1 MPFPRFNRRTQ
12 VVPVSLGPARA
23 NQAYEDSLIEQAIAT
38 REAARQQN
46 ELEAQRLAIIQ
57 SRASQYAQTRAQAQA
72 QAAATQAASAQAQA
86 AATQATATQATATQA
101 AATQAP
107 ASETDALSFRQG
119 ALIRPE
125 MNRLRREVQARLPNI
140 NFSAA
145 PPAPRRIG
153 VRNVVVLDHDEFGP
167 ILPTRQLEG
176 REIHP
181 GHTGD
186 YEADYAF
193 WANQVNVEERR
204 IDALHSTYPIL
215 ENYANVRVDNLRTR
229 LEQDGIP
236 EEVISA
242 EVEARYNII
251 EARSELRTYRT
262 VLARNSSSSTSNA
275 TQQPAPAPA
284 PARTYGQTLAERN
297 QAQFR
302 NQDQLRTA
310 SMNAVP
316 EANIRERRQTL
327 YAVHEKY
334 NEVRRL
340 QGQEEEE
347 IPEELL
353 CPLTSEFMVDPVS
366 EAFAEHKNTYERSNI
381 LRAVSMQD
389 QRTQPLDPF
398 TRVPI
403 YPCTLVP
410 DKERIAKMRK
420 YEEKMYRYINNYEA
434 RLWVEGVRPQRSNL
448 ASGKKFRKLRKLRQS
463 VKKRKSKQAKQT
475 KQAKQATHANRRHA
489 KLSKKYKKQYTKR
502 VH

>member
-1 MPFPRFNRRTQ
+1 MPFPRFNRRAQT
-12 VVPVSLGPARA
+12 VPVNIGPARA
-23 NQAYEDSLIEQAIAT
+23 DQAYEDNLIEQAIAT
-38 REAARQQN
+38 RAAARQQN
-46 ELEAQRLAIIQ
+46 DLEAQRLAIIQ

-72 QAAATQAASAQAQA
+72 AATQAATAQAAIAQAQA
-86 AATQATATQATATQA
+86 QAQAQA
-101 AATQAP
+101 L
-107 ASETDALSFRQG
+107 ETDALSFRPG

-125 MNRLRREVQARLPNI
+125 MNRLRREVQAQLPNI
-140 NFSAA
+140 NFGAA

-186 YEADYAF
+186 HEADYAF

-242 EVEARYNII
+242 EVEARHNII
-251 EARSELRTYRT
+251 EARSDLRTYRT

-284 PARTYGQTLAERN
+284 RTYGQTPAERN
-297 QAQFR
+297 RAQI
-302 NQDQLRTA
+302 QTA

-316 EANIRERRQTL
+316 AAEIIEKRKAFYDL
-327 YAVHEKY
+327 HEKY

-353 CPLTSEFMVDPVS
+353 CPITQEFMVDPVS
-366 EAFAEHKNTYERSNI
+366 EAFAEHENTYERSNI
-381 LRAVSMQD
+381 LRAISMQD
-389 QRTQPLDPF
+389 LRSQLLDPF

-403 YPCTLVP
+403 YPCTLLP
-410 DKERIAKMRK
+410 DKERKAKMRK

-434 RLWVEGVRPQRSNL
+434 RLWVEGVQPQRSNL
-448 ASGKKFRKLRKLRQS
+448 ASGIKFRKLRKLRQS
-463 VKKRKSKQAKQT
+463 VKKRKSKQRKQAKQRKQT
-475 KQAKQATHANRRHA
+475 KQANRRHA

>member
-1 MPFPRFNRRTQ
+1 MPFLRFNRRAQT
-12 VVPVSLGPARA
+12 VPVNIGPARA
-23 NQAYEDSLIEQAIAT
+23 DQAYEDNLIEQAIAT
-38 REAARQQN
+38 RAAARQQN

-57 SRASQYAQTRAQAQA
+57 SRASQYAQTRAQAA
-72 QAAATQAASAQAQA
+72 
-86 AATQATATQATATQA
+86 ATQA
-101 AATQAP
+101 AATQAAQAQATQAQAAQAQAAQAQAATTQAP
-107 ASETDALSFRQG
+107 ASQTDALSFRQA

-125 MNRLRREVQARLPNI
+125 MNRLRREVQAQLPNI
-140 NFSAA
+140 NFGAA
-145 PPAPRRIG
+145 SSAPREIQRG
-153 VRNVVVLDHDEFGP
+153 PNVVVLDHDEFGP

-176 REIHP
+176 QEIHP
-181 GHTGD
+181 GHTGN

-193 WANQVNVEERR
+193 WNNQVNVEERR

-251 EARSELRTYRT
+251 EARSDLRTYRI
-262 VLARNSSSSTSNA
+262 VLDRNSSSSTSNA
-275 TQQPAPAPA
+275 TQQPAPP
-284 PARTYGQTLAERN
+284 PPPPPPPLPTLATLN
-297 QAQFR
+297 A
-302 NQDQLRTA
+302 DQIQTA

-316 EANIRERRQTL
+316 EAKIRERRQTL
-327 YAVHEKY
+327 YALHEKY

-366 EAFAEHKNTYERSNI
+366 EAFAEHERTYERSNI
-381 LRAVSMQD
+381 LRAISIQN
-389 QRTQPLDPF
+389 QHRQLIDPF

-403 YPCTLVP
+403 YPCTLLP

-434 RLWVEGVRPQRSNL
+434 RLWVEGVQPQRSNL
-448 ASGKKFRKLRKLRQS
+448 ASGKKFRKLRKLIQS

-475 KQAKQATHANRRHA
+475 KQSNRIHA

>member
-1 MPFPRFNRRTQ
+1 MPFPRLYRRTQ
-12 VVPVSLGPARA
+12 VVPVSLGPARTDP
-23 NQAYEDSLIEQAIAT
+23 AYEDSLVEQAIAT

-46 ELEAQRLAIIQ
+46 ELEAQRLETIQ
-57 SRASQYAQTRAQAQA
+57 RRASQYAQTQATAAQAAAAQAQAQA
-72 QAAATQAASAQAQA
+72 QAA
-86 AATQATATQATATQA
+86 
-101 AATQAP
+101 
-107 ASETDALSFRQG
+107 ETDALSFRQG
-119 ALIRPE
+119 ALLRPE
-125 MNRLRREVQARLPNI
+125 MNRLRREVQAQLPNI
-140 NFSAA
+140 NFGAA
-145 PPAPRRIG
+145 PPAPRRIRR
-153 VRNVVVLDHDEFGP
+153 RNVVVLDNDEFGP

-193 WANQVNVEERR
+193 WANQVNVEEGRV
-204 IDALHSTYPIL
+204 DALHSTYPIL

-251 EARSELRTYRT
+251 EARNELRTYRT
-262 VLARNSSSSTSNA
+262 VLARNSSTSTSNA

-284 PARTYGQTLAERN
+284 PARTYGQTPAERN
-297 QAQFR
+297 RAQI
-302 NQDQLRTA
+302 QTA

-316 EANIRERRQTL
+316 EAKIRERRQTL
-327 YAVHEKY
+327 YAVHERY

-340 QGQEEEE
+340 KGQEEEE

-366 EAFAEHKNTYERSNI
+366 EAFAEHGNTYERSNI
-381 LRAVSMQD
+381 LRAISMQD
-389 QRTQPLDPF
+389 LRSQPLDPF

-403 YPCTLVP
+403 YPCTLLP

-434 RLWVEGVRPQRSNL
+434 RLWVEGVQPQRSNL
-448 ASGKKFRKLRKLRQS
+448 ASGIKFRKLRKLRQS
-463 VKKRKSKQAKQT
+463 VKKRKSKQRKQAKQT
-475 KQAKQATHANRRHA
+475 KQANRTHA
-489 KLSKKYKKQYTKR
+489 KLSKKYKKQYSKR
-502 VH
+502 HH

>member
-12 VVPVSLGPARA
+12 VVPVNIGPARGD
-23 NQAYEDSLIEQAIAT
+23 QAYEDSLIEQAIAT

-72 QAAATQAASAQAQA
+72 QAAATQAQAVQAATAQAATAQAQ
-86 AATQATATQATATQA
+86 
-101 AATQAP
+101 
-107 ASETDALSFRQG
+107 ASETDALSFRQA

-140 NFSAA
+140 NFGAA
-145 PPAPRRIG
+145 PSGSREIRRG
-153 VRNVVVLDHDEFGP
+153 PNVVVLDHDEFGP
-167 ILPTRQLEG
+167 ILPTRQLVGQE
-176 REIHP
+176 RHP

-186 YEADYAF
+186 HEADYAF

-204 IDALHSTYPIL
+204 IAALHSTYPVL

-251 EARSELRTYRT
+251 KARSDLRTYRSI
-262 VLARNSSSSTSNA
+262 LDRNSSSSTSNA
-275 TQQPAPAPA
+275 TQQPAPT
-284 PARTYGQTLAERN
+284 RTYGQTLAERN

-316 EANIRERRQTL
+316 DAKIRERRQTL
-327 YAVHEKY
+327 YALHEKY

-353 CPLTSEFMVDPVS
+353 CPLTSEFMMDPVR
-366 EAFAEHKNTYERSNI
+366 EAFAKIENTYERSNI
-381 LRAVSMQD
+381 LRAISVQD
-389 QRTQPLDPF
+389 PRSQPLDPF

-403 YPCTLVP
+403 YPCVLLP
-410 DKERIAKMRK
+410 DKERIAKLRK
-420 YEEKMYRYINNYEA
+420 YEEKMYRYINDYEA
-434 RLWVEGVRPQRSNL
+434 RLWVNGVRPSQSNL

-475 KQAKQATHANRRHA
+475 KQTKQANRRHA

-502 VH
+502 LH

>member
-12 VVPVSLGPARA
+12 IVPVNIGPARA
-23 NQAYEDSLIEQAIAT
+23 DQAYEDSLVEQAIAT
-38 REAARQQN
+38 RAAARQQN

-57 SRASQYAQTRAQAQA
+57 SRASQYAQTREQAQA
-72 QAAATQAASAQAQA
+72 QAAAAQIAVQESQAQTATAQAATTQAQA
-86 AATQATATQATATQA
+86 AT
-101 AATQAP
+101 TQAP
-107 ASETDALSFRQG
+107 ASQTDALSFRQA

-125 MNRLRREVQARLPNI
+125 MNRLRREVQAQLPNI
-140 NFSAA
+140 NFGAA

-193 WANQVNVEERR
+193 WANQVNVEEGR

-242 EVEARYNII
+242 EVEARHNII
-251 EARSELRTYRT
+251 EATSDLRTYRT
-262 VLARNSSSSTSNA
+262 VLARNSSSSSSTSNA

-284 PARTYGQTLAERN
+284 PAITYGQTPAERN
-297 QAQFR
+297 RAQL
-302 NQDQLRTA
+302 QTA
-310 SMNAVP
+310 SINAVP
-316 EANIRERRQTL
+316 AAKIGERRQTL
-327 YAVHEKY
+327 YAVHKKY

-366 EAFAEHKNTYERSNI
+366 EAFAEHGNTYERSNI
-381 LRAVSMQD
+381 LRAISMQD
-389 QRTQPLDPF
+389 LRSQPLDPF

-403 YPCTLVP
+403 YPCTLLP
-410 DKERIAKMRK
+410 DKERIAKMLK

-434 RLWVEGVRPQRSNL
+434 RLWVEGVQPQRSNL
-448 ASGKKFRKLRKLRQS
+448 ASGIKFRKLRKLIQS
-463 VKKRKSKQAKQT
+463 VKNRKSKQAKQT
-475 KQAKQATHANRRHA
+475 KQTKYANRRNA

>member
-23 NQAYEDSLIEQAIAT
+23 DQAYEDSLIEQAIAT
-38 REAARQQN
+38 RAAARQQN

-57 SRASQYAQTRAQAQA
+57 SRASQYAQTRARAQA
-72 QAAATQAASAQAQA
+72 QAATTQAQAATTQAATAQAQA
-86 AATQATATQATATQA
+86 Q
-101 AATQAP
+101 
-107 ASETDALSFRQG
+107 ASETDALSFRQA

-125 MNRLRREVQARLPNI
+125 MNRLRREVQAQLPNI
-140 NFSAA
+140 NFGAA
-145 PPAPRRIG
+145 PPAPHRIG

-204 IDALHSTYPIL
+204 IDALHNTYPIL

-242 EVEARYNII
+242 ELEARYNII
-251 EARSELRTYRT
+251 EARSDLRTYRT
-262 VLARNSSSSTSNA
+262 VLARNSSSSSSTSNA
-275 TQQPAPAPA
+275 TQQPAPAI
-284 PARTYGQTLAERN
+284 TYGQTPAERN
-297 QAQFR
+297 RAQI
-302 NQDQLRTA
+302 QTA
-310 SMNAVP
+310 SRNAVP
-316 EANIRERRQTL
+316 EAKIRERRQTL
-327 YAVHEKY
+327 YALHEKY

-347 IPEELL
+347 IPDELL

-366 EAFAEHKNTYERSNI
+366 EAFAEHTNTYERSNI
-381 LRAVSMQD
+381 LRAISMQD
-389 QRTQPLDPF
+389 LRSQPLDPF

-403 YPCTLVP
+403 YPCTLLP

-434 RLWVEGVRPQRSNL
+434 RLWVEGVRPPRSNL
-448 ASGKKFRKLRKLRQS
+448 ASGIKFRKLRKLRQS
-463 VKKRKSKQAKQT
+463 VNKRKSKQAKQT
-475 KQAKQATHANRRHA
+475 KQATHANRRHA

>member
-1 MPFPRFNRRTQ
+1 MPFPRFNRRRQ
-12 VVPVSLGPARA
+12 IVPVNIGPARA
-23 NQAYEDSLIEQAIAT
+23 DQAYEDSLIERAIAT
-38 REAARQQN
+38 RAAARQQN

-72 QAAATQAASAQAQA
+72 QAQAQ
-86 AATQATATQATATQA
+86 ATQA
-101 AATQAP
+101 AATQAATAQAP
-107 ASETDALSFRQG
+107 ASDTDALSFRQG

-125 MNRLRREVQARLPNI
+125 MNRLRREVQAQLPNI
-140 NFSAA
+140 NFGAA
-145 PPAPRRIG
+145 PTASRRIG

-176 REIHP
+176 QEIHP

-186 YEADYAF
+186 HEADYAF
-193 WANQVNVEERR
+193 WANQVNVEEQR
-204 IDALHSTYPIL
+204 IAALHSTYPIL

-242 EVEARYNII
+242 ELEARYNII
-251 EARSELRTYRT
+251 EARSDLRTYRT

-275 TQQPAPAPA
+275 TQQLAPAPAPAPA
-284 PARTYGQTLAERN
+284 PARTYGQTPAERN
-297 QAQFR
+297 RAQL
-302 NQDQLRTA
+302 QTA
-310 SMNAVP
+310 SRNAVP
-316 EANIRERRQTL
+316 EAEIRERRQRL
-327 YAVHEKY
+327 YALHEKY

-340 QGQEEEE
+340 QGEEEEE

-353 CPLTSEFMVDPVS
+353 CPLTSEFLVDPVS
-366 EAFAEHKNTYERSNI
+366 EAFAEHENTYERSNI
-381 LRAVSMQD
+381 LRAISMQD
-389 QRTQPLDPF
+389 PRTQPLDPF

-403 YPCTLVP
+403 YPCTLLP
-410 DKERIAKMRK
+410 DKERKAKLAK

-434 RLWVEGVRPQRSNL
+434 RLWVNGVRPPQSNL
-448 ASGKKFRKLRKLRQS
+448 ASGIKFRKLRKLIQS
-463 VKKRKSKQAKQT
+463 VKKRKSKQAKRRKQT
-475 KQAKQATHANRRHA
+475 KQTKHANRRHA

>member
-1 MPFPRFNRRTQ
+1 MPFPRLYRRTQ
-12 VVPVSLGPARA
+12 VVPVSLGPATA
-23 NQAYEDSLIEQAIAT
+23 DQAYEDSLIERAIAT

-72 QAAATQAASAQAQA
+72 QAAATQAA
-86 AATQATATQATATQA
+86 ATQA
-101 AATQAP
+101 AATQAQ
-107 ASETDALSFRQG
+107 ASDTEALSFRQA

-125 MNRLRREVQARLPNI
+125 MNRLRREVQTQLPNI
-140 NFSAA
+140 NFGAA
-145 PPAPRRIG
+145 PTASRRIG

-204 IDALHSTYPIL
+204 IAALHRRRPIL

-242 EVEARYNII
+242 ELEARYNII
-251 EARSELRTYRT
+251 EARSDLRTYRSI
-262 VLARNSSSSTSNA
+262 LDRNRNSSSSTSNA
-275 TQQPAPAPA
+275 TQQLAPAPA
-284 PARTYGQTLAERN
+284 PARTYGQTPAERN
-297 QAQFR
+297 R
-302 NQDQLRTA
+302 DQLQTA
-310 SMNAVP
+310 SRNAVP
-316 EANIRERRQTL
+316 EAEIRERRQRL
-327 YAVHEKY
+327 YALHEIY
-334 NEVRRL
+334 NEVRIL

-366 EAFAEHKNTYERSNI
+366 EAFAEHENTYERSNI
-381 LRAVSMQD
+381 LKAISMQD
-389 QRTQPLDPF
+389 QRSQPLDPF

-403 YPCTLVP
+403 YPCVLLP
-410 DKERIAKMRK
+410 DKERKAKLAK
-420 YEEKMYRYINNYEA
+420 YEEKMYRYINDYES
-434 RLWVEGVRPQRSNL
+434 RLWVEGVRPPQYKARLRFDGVRPPQSNL
-448 ASGKKFRKLRKLRQS
+448 ASGIKFRKLRKLKQS
-463 VKKRKSKQAKQT
+463 IKKRKSKQAKQRKQT
-475 KQAKQATHANRRHA
+475 KHANRRHA

-502 VH
+502 HH

>member
-12 VVPVSLGPARA
+12 IVPVNIGPARA
-23 NQAYEDSLIEQAIAT
+23 DQAYEDSLIERAITT
-38 REAARQQN
+38 RAAARQQN

-72 QAAATQAASAQAQA
+72 QAAATQAA
-86 AATQATATQATATQA
+86 ATQA
-101 AATQAP
+101 ATAQATQAQ
-107 ASETDALSFRQG
+107 ASDTDALSFRQG

-125 MNRLRREVQARLPNI
+125 MNRLRREVQTQLPNI
-140 NFSAA
+140 NFGAA
-145 PPAPRRIG
+145 PTASRRIG

-186 YEADYAF
+186 YEADHAF

-242 EVEARYNII
+242 ELEARYNII
-251 EARSELRTYRT
+251 EARSDLRTYRT

-284 PARTYGQTLAERN
+284 PAITYGQTPAERN
-297 QAQFR
+297 RAQL
-302 NQDQLRTA
+302 QTA
-310 SMNAVP
+310 SRNAVP
-316 EANIRERRQTL
+316 EATIRERRQTL

-366 EAFAEHKNTYERSNI
+366 EAFAEHGNTYERSNI
-381 LRAVSMQD
+381 LRAISMQD
-389 QRTQPLDPF
+389 LRSQPLDPF

-403 YPCTLVP
+403 YPCTLLP

-434 RLWVEGVRPQRSNL
+434 RLWVEGVQPQRSNL
-448 ASGKKFRKLRKLRQS
+448 ASGIKFRKLRKLRQS
-463 VKKRKSKQAKQT
+463 IKKRKSKQAKQRKQT
-475 KQAKQATHANRRHA
+475 KHANRRHA

-502 VH
+502 HH

>member
-23 NQAYEDSLIEQAIAT
+23 NQAYEDRLIEQAIAT

-57 SRASQYAQTRAQAQA
+57 SRASQYAQTRAQARA
-72 QAAATQAASAQAQA
+72 QAAATQAA
-86 AATQATATQATATQA
+86 ATQA
-101 AATQAP
+101 AATQAATTQAQAQ

-119 ALIRPE
+119 ALIGPE
-125 MNRLRREVQARLPNI
+125 RNRLRREVQAQLPNI
-140 NFSAA
+140 NFGAA
-145 PPAPRRIG
+145 PPAPHRIG

-176 REIHP
+176 QEIHP

-186 YEADYAF
+186 YQADYAF

-242 EVEARYNII
+242 ELEARYNII
-251 EARSELRTYRT
+251 EARSDLRTYRT
-262 VLARNSSSSTSNA
+262 VLARNSSSSSSNA

-284 PARTYGQTLAERN
+284 PARTYGQTPAERN
-297 QAQFR
+297 R
-302 NQDQLRTA
+302 DQIQTA
-310 SMNAVP
+310 SRNAVP
-316 EANIRERRQTL
+316 EAEIRERRQRL
-327 YAVHEKY
+327 YALHEKY

-353 CPLTSEFMVDPVS
+353 CPLTSEFMVDPVR
-366 EAFAEHKNTYERSNI
+366 EAFAQHENTYERSNI
-381 LRAVSMQD
+381 LRAISMQD
-389 QRTQPLDPF
+389 QRSQPLDPF

-403 YPCTLVP
+403 YPCTLLP

-448 ASGKKFRKLRKLRQS
+448 ASGIKFRKLRKLRQS
-463 VKKRKSKQAKQT
+463 IKKRKSKQAKQAKQT
-475 KQAKQATHANRRHA
+475 KQTKHANRRHA

-502 VH
+502 VR

>member
-1 MPFPRFNRRTQ
+1 MPFLRFNRRTQ

-72 QAAATQAASAQAQA
+72 QAAATQAA
-86 AATQATATQATATQA
+86 TTQA
-101 AATQAP
+101 AAAQAVATQAQ
-107 ASETDALSFRQG
+107 ASQTDALSFRQA

-125 MNRLRREVQARLPNI
+125 MNRLRREVQAQLPNI
-140 NFSAA
+140 NFGAASSAQREI
-145 PPAPRRIG
+145 RRG
-153 VRNVVVLDHDEFGP
+153 PNVVVLDHDEFGP
-167 ILPTRQLEG
+167 ILPTSQLEG
-176 REIHP
+176 QEIHP
-181 GHTGD
+181 GHTGN

-193 WANQVNVEERR
+193 WVNQLDVEERR
-204 IDALHSTYPIL
+204 IAALHTTHPVL
-215 ENYANVRVDNLRTR
+215 ENYANVRIDRLRTH
-229 LEQDGIP
+229 LYMDDIP
-236 EEVISA
+236 PEVIGA
-242 EVEARYNII
+242 ELEARHNII
-251 EARSELRTYRT
+251 EARDALRTYRI
-262 VLARNSSSSTSNA
+262 VLARNSSSSSSTSNA
-275 TQQPAPAPA
+275 TQQPAPAI
-284 PARTYGQTLAERN
+284 TYGQTPAERN
-297 QAQFR
+297 RAQL
-302 NQDQLRTA
+302 QTA
-310 SMNAVP
+310 SRNAVP
-316 EANIRERRQTL
+316 EATIRERRQTL
-327 YAVHEKY
+327 YAVHKKY

-366 EAFAEHKNTYERSNI
+366 EAFAEHGNTYERSNI
-381 LRAVSMQD
+381 LRAISMQD
-389 QRTQPLDPF
+389 LRSQPLDPF

-403 YPCTLVP
+403 YPCTLLP

-434 RLWVEGVRPQRSNL
+434 RLWVEGVQPQRSNL
-448 ASGKKFRKLRKLRQS
+448 ASGKKFRKLRKLIQS
-463 VKKRKSKQAKQT
+463 VKKRKSKQR
-475 KQAKQATHANRRHA
+475 KQATHANRRHA

>member
-1 MPFPRFNRRTQ
+1 MPFPRFNRRAQT
-12 VVPVSLGPARA
+12 VPVNIGPARA
-23 NQAYEDSLIEQAIAT
+23 DQAYEDSLVEQAIAT
-38 REAARQQN
+38 RAAQAVARQ
-46 ELEAQRLAIIQ
+46 ESALEAQRLETIQ
-57 SRASQYAQTRAQAQA
+57 RRASQYAQTQAAASQIALQATA
-72 QAAATQAASAQAQA
+72 QAAATQAAQAQAQAQAQA
-86 AATQATATQATATQA
+86 AQASQ
-101 AATQAP
+101 
-107 ASETDALSFRQG
+107 TDALSFRQA

-125 MNRLRREVQARLPNI
+125 MNRLRREVQAQLPNI
-140 NFSAA
+140 NFGAA

-186 YEADYAF
+186 HEADYAF

-242 EVEARYNII
+242 EVEARHNII
-251 EARSELRTYRT
+251 EARSDLRTYRT

-275 TQQPAPAPA
+275 TQQPAPA
-284 PARTYGQTLAERN
+284 RTYGQTPAERN
-297 QAQFR
+297 RAQI
-302 NQDQLRTA
+302 QTA

-316 EANIRERRQTL
+316 AAEIIEKRKAFYDL
-327 YAVHEKY
+327 HEKY

-353 CPLTSEFMVDPVS
+353 CPITQEFMVDPVS
-366 EAFAEHKNTYERSNI
+366 EAFAEHENTYERSNI
-381 LRAVSMQD
+381 LRAISMQD
-389 QRTQPLDPF
+389 LRSQLLDPF

-403 YPCTLVP
+403 YPCTLLP
-410 DKERIAKMRK
+410 DKERKAKMRK

-434 RLWVEGVRPQRSNL
+434 RLWVEGVQPQRSNL
-448 ASGKKFRKLRKLRQS
+448 ASGIKFRKLRKLRQS
-463 VKKRKSKQAKQT
+463 VKKRKSKQRKQAKQRKQT
-475 KQAKQATHANRRHA
+475 KQANRRHA

>member
-1 MPFPRFNRRTQ
+1 MPFPRFHRLTQ
-12 VVPVSLGPARA
+12 IVPVNIGPARA
-23 NQAYEDSLIEQAIAT
+23 DQAYEDSLVEQAIAT
-38 REAARQQN
+38 RAAARQQN

-72 QAAATQAASAQAQA
+72 QAAQAQAQA
-86 AATQATATQATATQA
+86 ATTQA
-101 AATQAP
+101 AQAQAATTQAATAQAQAATTQAP
-107 ASETDALSFRQG
+107 VSQTDALSFRQG
-119 ALIRPE
+119 TLIRPE
-125 MNRLRREVQARLPNI
+125 MNRLRREVQTQLPNI
-140 NFSAA
+140 NFGAA
-145 PPAPRRIG
+145 PTASRRIG

-186 YEADYAF
+186 YEADHAF

-204 IDALHSTYPIL
+204 IAALHSTYPIL

-242 EVEARYNII
+242 ELEARHNII
-251 EARSELRTYRT
+251 EARSDLRTYRT

-284 PARTYGQTLAERN
+284 ITYGQTPAERN
-297 QAQFR
+297 RAQL
-302 NQDQLRTA
+302 QTA
-310 SMNAVP
+310 SRNAVP
-316 EANIRERRQTL
+316 EATIRERRQTL
-327 YAVHEKY
+327 YALHEKY

-366 EAFAEHKNTYERSNI
+366 EAFAEHGNTYERSNI
-381 LRAVSMQD
+381 LRAISMQD
-389 QRTQPLDPF
+389 LRSQPLDPF

-403 YPCTLVP
+403 YPCVLLP

-434 RLWVEGVRPQRSNL
+434 RLWVEGVQPQRSNL
-448 ASGKKFRKLRKLRQS
+448 ASGIKFRKLRKLRQS
-463 VKKRKSKQAKQT
+463 IKKRKSKQAKQRKQT
-475 KQAKQATHANRRHA
+475 KQANRRHA

-502 VH
+502 VR

>member
-1 MPFPRFNRRTQ
+1 M
-12 VVPVSLGPARA
+12 
-23 NQAYEDSLIEQAIAT
+23 
-38 REAARQQN
+38 
-46 ELEAQRLAIIQ
+46 
-57 SRASQYAQTRAQAQA
+57 QAQ
-72 QAAATQAASAQAQA
+72 
-86 AATQATATQATATQA
+86 
-101 AATQAP
+101 
-107 ASETDALSFRQG
+107 
-119 ALIRPE
+119 
-125 MNRLRREVQARLPNI
+125 LPNI
-140 NFSAA
+140 NFGAA

-186 YEADYAF
+186 HEADYAF

-251 EARSELRTYRT
+251 EARSDLRTYRT
-262 VLARNSSSSTSNA
+262 VLNRNSSGSTSNA

-284 PARTYGQTLAERN
+284 RTYGQTPAERN
-297 QAQFR
+297 R
-302 NQDQLRTA
+302 DQIQTA
-310 SMNAVP
+310 SINAVP
-316 EANIRERRQTL
+316 EAKIRERRQKL

-366 EAFAEHKNTYERSNI
+366 EAFAEHGNTYERSNI
-381 LRAVSMQD
+381 LRAISMQD
-389 QRTQPLDPF
+389 LRSQPLDPF

-403 YPCTLVP
+403 YPCTLLP

-434 RLWVEGVRPQRSNL
+434 RLWVEGVQPQRSNL
-448 ASGKKFRKLRKLRQS
+448 ASGKNFRKLRKLRQS
-463 VKKRKSKQAKQT
+463 VKKRKSKQAKQ
-475 KQAKQATHANRRHA
+475 AKQTKHANRRHA

-502 VH
+502 VR